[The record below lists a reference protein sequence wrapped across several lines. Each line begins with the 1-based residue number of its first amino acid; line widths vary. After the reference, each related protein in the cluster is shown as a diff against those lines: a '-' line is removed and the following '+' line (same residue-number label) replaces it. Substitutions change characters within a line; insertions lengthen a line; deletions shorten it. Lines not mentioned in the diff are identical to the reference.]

1 MHFGF
6 PASLCVVYFAF
17 CTLAFGKLQET
28 YRMAGTAGGLRSQ
41 IGEPVKEGI
50 GKQNPILR
58 QALGICSA
66 LAVTGLVSTTLV
78 MDAALLFVAGFSCLI
93 VSLIRNAIPHRVRL
107 IVQMLVISALVS
119 VVHLYLQAYHYPMSQ
134 ALGPYIPL
142 IVTNCILLGRT
153 EGYSMRN
160 GPIASFFDGVGNAIG
175 YALVLLLIAL
185 IREPVGFGTLL
196 GYQVLPANYDP
207 LTLLSMAPGAF
218 LAMGVVVWIVRA
230 IWPEEPA
237 TEHPEAT
244 GH

>member
-1 MHFGF
+1 
-6 PASLCVVYFAF
+6 
-17 CTLAFGKLQET
+17 
-28 YRMAGTAGGLRSQ
+28 MAATAGSPQNAIL
-41 IGEPVKEGI
+41 EPAKEGI
-50 GKQNPILR
+50 GKQNPILV

-66 LAVTGLVSTTLV
+66 LAVTGMVSTTLV

-93 VSLIRNAIPHRVRL
+93 ISLVRNTIPHRVRL
-107 IVQMLVISALVS
+107 IAQMLVISTLVTF
-119 VVHLYLQAYHYPMSQ
+119 VYLYLQAFHFDMSKS
-134 ALGPYIPL
+134 LGPYIPL

-153 EGYSMRN
+153 EGYAMRN

-185 IREPVGFGTLL
+185 IREPLGSGTIL
-196 GYQVLPANYDP
+196 GHQVLPSSYEP
-207 LTLLSMAPGAF
+207 MMLLKSAPGAF

-230 IWPEEPA
+230 IWPEEPI